1 MPPHGRESG
10 RGLLFETIKTK
21 PKDMKNLKHIIQ
33 TIAAPVGCI
42 AFGIAAL
49 SSLHEAA
56 DGSSHAAS
64 LMFYVCAL
72 IALLCFLRSC
82 RQANKQ

>member
-1 MPPHGRESG
+1 
-10 RGLLFETIKTK
+10 
-21 PKDMKNLKHIIQ
+21 MKNLKHIIQ
-33 TIAAPVGCI
+33 TIAAPVSCI

-49 SSLHEAA
+49 CSLHQAA

-82 RQANKQ
+82 RQGGKQ